1 MYTSLKF
8 NRSGAPV
15 KRQTLHGKNYIVA
28 PMAMITEGVH
38 NGSGGPL
45 LYREEE
51 CKKAV
56 QAWNMKPIV
65 VYHPTINGMGV
76 SACDPDIL
84 ESQQV
89 GMVMNA
95 RWAGGKL
102 RADAWIEE
110 ERAAL
115 VDNRVIEALDE
126 CKIMEVSTGLF
137 TDNVGSAG
145 VWNGKDYVA
154 EAVNHQPDHL
164 ALLPDQIG
172 ACSIA
177 DGAGLLQTNAMSH
190 GNLYTALSKALT
202 GRHGGDGVEGP
213 WVVDVFD
220 GYLVYDGMDGKLYKH
235 TYTNTKDKVEL
246 TGEPMEVTRV
256 TDYKPVKE
264 GLLGNRAATMAK
276 VYAALTGNYSPGQ
289 PRQADGK
296 WGTGGGAA
304 MGADKGGTG
313 GSGGAGSPLNGW
325 DVGGGGTGTQTRY
338 TKDINGTTYNVKPGL
353 HGWVAQTGG
362 KTVATEND
370 YAGAMKAAHKHAE
383 TKVTGNEAQK
393 TDKKKGTKMDKKMIV
408 SALIANTLAIFNE
421 EDRDT
426 LMALDEASLTKLNDQ
441 FNKKDEVV
449 EEAEAPVENA
459 ARGTLTTEQYI
470 ANAPDGIRDVLI
482 NALATQEAQKAECI
496 KTITANASNKFTKEW
511 LATRPLAELQGMA
524 ALAVAPVANAAP
536 VAPVPMFAG
545 QATPAAAPVAN
556 ASGSGGPLLMPTM
569 EFGPAAN

>member
-110 ERAAL
+110 ERAAV
-115 VDNRVIEALDE
+115 VDNRVIEALDA

-137 TDNVGSAG
+137 TDNVGGAG
-145 VWNGKDYVA
+145 VWNGKEYVA

-202 GRHGGDGVEGP
+202 ERHGGDGVEGP

-235 TYTNTKDKVEL
+235 TYTSTKDKVEL

-264 GLLGNRAATMAK
+264 GLLGNRAATMGK
-276 VYAALTGNYSPGQ
+276 VIAIL
-289 PRQADGK
+289 
-296 WGTGGGAA
+296 
-304 MGADKGGTG
+304 
-313 GSGGAGSPLNGW
+313 
-325 DVGGGGTGTQTRY
+325 
-338 TKDINGTTYNVKPGL
+338 
-353 HGWVAQTGG
+353 
-362 KTVATEND
+362 
-370 YAGAMKAAHKHAE
+370 
-383 TKVTGNEAQK
+383 TGNEAQK
-393 TDKKKGTKMDKKMIV
+393 TTKKKGTKMDKKMIV
-408 SALIANTLAIFNE
+408 SALIANELAIFNE

-441 FNKKDEVV
+441 FNKKDEVA
-449 EEAEAPVENA
+449 EEPETPVENA
-459 ARGTLTTEQYI
+459 ASGTLTTEQYI
-470 ANAPDGIRDVLI
+470 AQAPDGIRDVLI

-524 ALAVAPVANAAP
+524 ALAAAPVANAAP
-536 VAPVPMFAG
+536 MAPVPMFAG